1 MVDPNIT
8 LRFNE
13 VYDSTY
19 KVVLSYVTARCG
31 NTADIQDIMQETY
44 VELYQIITKRGVD
57 YINSGKALCLRIAKQ
72 KLSRHYTLLERLKIF
87 VPLITSNNDGDEV
100 EATDYE
106 DESFSVE
113 DFTVNQTILKEV
125 RRLIE
130 QKPLNVKK
138 VFYLFYDVGHTIPE
152 IARLLSMSESNV
164 KHKLY
169 RTLKELRELLK

>member
-1 MVDPNIT
+1 
-8 LRFNE
+8 
-13 VYDSTY
+13 
-19 KVVLSYVTARCG
+19 
-31 NTADIQDIMQETY
+31 MQETY
-44 VELYQIITKRGVD
+44 VELYRIITKRGVD
-57 YINSGKALCLRIAKQ
+57 YVKNNKALCLRIAKQ
-72 KLSRHYTLLERLKIF
+72 KLSHHYTFLERLKIF
-87 VPLITSNNDGDEV
+87 VSLISSNDNGDEV

-106 DESFSVE
+106 DKSFSIE
-113 DFTVNQTILKEV
+113 DFTVNQIILEEA

-169 RTLKELRELLK
+169 RTLKEFREILK